1 MRLPNPPVRSSPVP
15 ACLLSVILGLGL
27 AACGEPKP
35 DAPPP
40 APRRAVPEV
49 WTTFYPTTYVAQR
62 LGGPEVKVVCPLP
75 AGADPAFWQPDSATL
90 QGYQA
95 ADLIVLN
102 GAGFERWVAQASLP
116 PSRVVDTAK
125 GFADTFLRLE
135 GGVTHSHGP
144 GATHTHEGIDG
155 HTWFDPLNLKAQAE
169 AVRRALARRLPASAA
184 AVDARYTALAQDLD
198 ALDAAFRALGS
209 LPAGQH
215 LYASH
220 PAWNYAA
227 RRYGWPMVTWHLDPG
242 EMPSDVDVAAIQAR
256 LVEKPSRVMLWEATP
271 LPAIAE
277 RLEKELGLTSIA
289 LPPCESESAED
300 RAAGRDYLAR
310 MRANVEALR
319 PAFRAR

>member
-1 MRLPNPPVRSSPVP
+1 MRARVRSSRRP
-15 ACLLSVILGLGL
+15 AWALAAACVLGL
-27 AACGEPKP
+27 AACGEPQP
-35 DAPPP
+35 YAPPP

-75 AGADPAFWQPDSATL
+75 AEADPAFWRPDTATL
-90 QGYQA
+90 AGYQA
-95 ADLIVLN
+95 ADLIVIN
-102 GAGFERWVAQASLP
+102 GAGFEHWVVEASLP
-116 PSRVVDTAK
+116 PSRVVDTSQ
-125 GFADTFLRLE
+125 GFADTFIQLE
-135 GGVTHSHGP
+135 GGVTHSHGT
-144 GATHTHEGIDG
+144 GGTHTHEGIDG

-169 AVRRALARRLPASAA
+169 AIRKALARRLPAAQA
-184 AVDARYTALAQDLD
+184 TWDARYAALAQDLD

-227 RRYGWPMVTWHLDPG
+227 RRYGWGTVTWHLDPG
-242 EMPSDVDVAAIQAR
+242 EMPSDADLAAIKAR
-256 LVEKPSRVMLWEATP
+256 LVEKPSRVMLWEETP

-277 RLEKELGLTSIA
+277 RFAKELGLTSIA
-289 LPPCESESAED
+289 VPPCESESPED

-319 PAFRAR
+319 PAFQAR